1 MCFPKIKVFK
11 PRSVKYSCTIT
22 REKLGYETEDE
33 LYESLN
39 PLRNSIK
46 VIKHKEAKKY
56 RMKEAKK
63 HSKKERK

>member
-1 MCFPKIKVFK
+1 MLPEN
-11 PRSVKYSCTIT
+11 YSCTIT